1 MVDDIVPGL
10 LDSIEKDFDTR
21 TYNSTKLKNALKKLQ
36 DNRASYKD
44 VNDYA
49 VEVGRILSDVF
60 KKHVT
65 VDKLPDGRMY
75 FNIAERILNPTI
87 GKNYDLIVGYAS
99 DVQTQLNNAANTRIR
114 PQVPETNQGRIDG
127 IINKIANEA
136 DFENVKWLLEEPII
150 NLSQSIVDDIIQSN
164 ASFHMSAGLR
174 PKITRVVSG
183 HQPCDWC
190 KNLAGTYEYNE
201 APREI
206 YQRHDRC
213 RCTVEYVPGDG
224 RRQDVWSKDWNTN

>member
-10 LDSIEKDFDTR
+10 LESIEKDFDTR
-21 TYNSTKLKNALKKLQ
+21 TYNSTKLKKALKQLQ
-36 DNRASYKD
+36 ENRASYKD

-49 VEVGRILSDVF
+49 VEIGRILSDVF

-87 GKNYDLIVGYAS
+87 NKNYDLIIGYAS
-99 DVQTQLNNAANTRIR
+99 DVQTQLNNGANIRIR
-114 PQVPETNQGRIDG
+114 PQVPEINQGRIDG

-150 NLSQSIVDDIIQSN
+150 NLSQSIVDEIIQAN
-164 ASFHMSAGLR
+164 VNFHYSAGLK

-183 HQPCDWC
+183 HKPCDWC